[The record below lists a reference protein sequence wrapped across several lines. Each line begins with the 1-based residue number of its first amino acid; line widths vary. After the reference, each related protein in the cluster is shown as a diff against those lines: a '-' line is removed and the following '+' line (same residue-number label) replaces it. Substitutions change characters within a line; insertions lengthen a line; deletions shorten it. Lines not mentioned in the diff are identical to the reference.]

1 MTYETIRYEVEQGV
15 ATITL
20 NRPDVVNAINDKLG
34 FELYDALKQVEQS
47 RAVRAVV
54 LTGAGRGF
62 CSGQDLGDRTT
73 IADGFSLADSVR
85 ERYNLLLAKMNEL
98 SVPLIA
104 AVNGAAAGAGF
115 GLALACD
122 LRFAASGAKMT
133 MAFSKIG
140 LVPDSGS
147 SYFLPRLV
155 GLSKALEL
163 AWTAD
168 VIDAD
173 EALRLGLVN
182 RVFAPDT
189 LLSETTAF
197 ARRLAAGPTL
207 AYGLTKQLMHS
218 NAVASLPQALENEA
232 RMQAVAGR
240 SHDFREGVTA
250 FVQKRQPEYRGD

>member
-1 MTYETIRYEVEQGV
+1 MTYETILYEVHEGV

-20 NRPDVVNAINDKLG
+20 NRPEVVNAINDQLG
-34 FELYDALKQVEQS
+34 FELYGALKQVE
-47 RAVRAVV
+47 RNRDVRAVV

-62 CSGQDLGDRTT
+62 CSGQDLSDRTT
-73 IADGFSLADSVR
+73 ITAGFSLADSVR

-98 SVPLIA
+98 PVPLIA

-122 LRFAASGAKMT
+122 LRFAAENAKMT

-168 VIDAD
+168 VIDAQ
-173 EALRLGLVN
+173 EAHRLGLVN
-182 RVFAPDT
+182 RVFAPEA
-189 LLSETTAF
+189 LQSETLTF

-207 AYGLTKQLMHS
+207 AYGLTKQLMHE

-232 RMQAVAGR
+232 RFQAIAGR
-240 SHDFREGVTA
+240 SHDFREGVAA
-250 FVQKRQPEYRGD
+250 FVEKRLPQYRGE